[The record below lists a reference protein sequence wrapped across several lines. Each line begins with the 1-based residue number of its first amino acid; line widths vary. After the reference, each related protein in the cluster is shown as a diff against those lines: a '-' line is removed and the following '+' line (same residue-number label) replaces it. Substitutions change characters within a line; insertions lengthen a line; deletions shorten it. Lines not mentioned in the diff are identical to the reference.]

1 MKRLT
6 LLPGLLFLMLQAAFS
21 QESGSCKP
29 VNLVCDYLVNP
40 LGIDNPAPRLSWM
53 LNDARKGARQTACQ
67 VIVDKDSLELI
78 AGKGTI
84 WDSGKS
90 DERAPRYENK
100 DRKPKDASAKDSK
113 STKKDKPSRAERGY
127 SDARGP
133 KKKDDWQEFFK
144 DKEPDFSEEGWA
156 RRKPKKK

>member
-78 AGKGTI
+78 AGKSQ
-84 WDSGKS
+84 DFKS
-90 DERAPRYENK
+90 FFMVFFIKRFQCFILRCE
-100 DRKPKDASAKDSK
+100 
-113 STKKDKPSRAERGY
+113 STFTGSIDN
-127 SDARGP
+127 
-133 KKKDDWQEFFK
+133 Q
-144 DKEPDFSEEGWA
+144 
-156 RRKPKKK
+156 

>member
-78 AGKGTI
+78 AGKGNYLGFGQKGLRT
-84 WDSGKS
+84 DSDYLFRTGTS
-90 DERAPRYENK
+90 SFYQVLLE
-100 DRKPKDASAKDSK
+100 
-113 STKKDKPSRAERGY
+113 
-127 SDARGP
+127 
-133 KKKDDWQEFFK
+133 
-144 DKEPDFSEEGWA
+144 SECMG
-156 RRKPKKK
+156 

>member
-84 WDSGKS
+84 WDSGKKDWNTGKGLGLAITKILITVLLPIS
-90 DERAPRYENK
+90 GKCLMHERRYG
-100 DRKPKDASAKDSK
+100 RQGHILP
-113 STKKDKPSRAERGY
+113 
-127 SDARGP
+127 
-133 KKKDDWQEFFK
+133 
-144 DKEPDFSEEGWA
+144 
-156 RRKPKKK
+156 

>member
-6 LLPGLLFLMLQAAFS
+6 LLPGLLFLMLQAVFS

-40 LGIDNPAPRLSWM
+40 LGIDNPTPRLSWM

-84 WDSGKS
+84 WDSGK
-90 DERAPRYENK
+90 
-100 DRKPKDASAKDSK
+100 KDSEQILITY
-113 STKKDKPSRAERGY
+113 SGQELRPFTKYYWRVNVWDKDGIL
-127 SDARGP
+127 ARGL
-133 KKKDDWQEFFK
+133 D
-144 DKEPDFSEEGWA
+144 
-156 RRKPKKK
+156 